1 MNYNDVKV
9 KKASEVVQSFMMI
22 SRTLSK
28 FTQQNAESLGLTLQ
42 QLGII
47 NTIYSSPLITLKEIT
62 EKLFMPKSSA
72 SVCIEELVKLKLVV
86 RNASEE
92 DRREV
97 NLILTDEG
105 IELSKK
111 SIQNPLSYK
120 AMIAVLEKISE
131 EDVNTLLR
139 IHKDISDFLQNK

>member
-9 KKASEVVQSFMMI
+9 KQASDVVQSFMMI
-22 SRTLSK
+22 SKTLAK
-28 FTQQNAESLGLTLQ
+28 LTQQNAESLGLTLQ

-47 NTIYSSPLITLKEIT
+47 NTIYSSPLITLKELT
-62 EKLFMPKSSA
+62 EKLFMPKSST
-72 SVCIEELVKLKLVV
+72 SVSIEELVKLKLVI
-86 RNASEE
+86 RKASEK

-105 IELSKK
+105 KELSKK

-131 EDVNTLLR
+131 EDIHTLLR
-139 IHKDISDFLQNK
+139 IHKDISDFL